1 MLVFHISN
9 LITNISWPLR
19 HPSACSWVIVP
30 FIRDTGAYILLDIYM
45 LPRVLFFMKIHSLT
59 SPCLFQTTHFQHL
72 FLLKILELQLL
83 CFLLYLQRQPW
94 FILQS
99 FLLLL
104 QILLVLSSQINKL
117 IKHFQVNTLIIHLHP
132 LPHVSILIV
141 LLPPFPNRILMYPW
155 FRYPSSLLLPL
166 LNRLLLV
173 SSVSTHSKQKQP
185 VVPFL
190 LPSTHPM
197 QTRSKSGIFKPNL
210 LTVTACP
217 NQKMYL
223 LLLLILIGKNP

>member
-1 MLVFHISN
+1 MLVFRISN

-83 CFLLYLQRQPW
+83 CFLLYLQRQSW

-99 FLLLL
+99 VLLLL

-141 LLPPFPNRILMYPW
+141 LLSPFPNRILMYPW

-166 LNRLLLV
+166 LNR
-173 SSVSTHSKQKQP
+173 P
-185 VVPFL
+185 L
-190 LPSTHPM
+190 LPCL
-197 QTRSKSGIFKPNL
+197 RF
-210 LTVTACP
+210 
-217 NQKMYL
+217 
-223 LLLLILIGKNP
+223 LLILSRNNLLCLSYYHLHIQCRPDQNLVYSNPIFLQ